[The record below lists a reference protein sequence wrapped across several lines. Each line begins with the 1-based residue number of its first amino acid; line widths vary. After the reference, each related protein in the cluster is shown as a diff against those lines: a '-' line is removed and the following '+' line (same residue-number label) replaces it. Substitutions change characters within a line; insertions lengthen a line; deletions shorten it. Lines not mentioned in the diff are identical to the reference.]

1 MKKTPRNEGDPSR
14 LSWCVR
20 WTVSSPTPVARH
32 EIESLWLK
40 GKVTG
45 MFNLTTREQ
54 FEACQDFCIEL
65 GSGHGARDTVVELRS
80 QVAKLSEE
88 NLVLSENLKKISKK
102 PRNKKH
108 QQQPQLRSS
117 ESHEQELNAKIQELS
132 EKVADMECIIQELK
146 EDLKSERTTVREL
159 VTERSILEKKLE
171 NERVFRKKLDSVGGR
186 SWLIPDYYALRRSLI
201 DDEDGENGPDE
212 NKGNSSERI
221 YEARPPDT
229 PRFALAQPSSALS
242 PFISL
247 QRSLKQLEDDGNS
260 RFYVKNESG
269 DGCDNEI
276 VENNAIPQD
285 DKTGF
290 TSLFSSDGL
299 L

>member
-1 MKKTPRNEGDPSR
+1 MKKAPRNKGDLSP
-14 LSWCVR
+14 SWCVR
-20 WTVSSPTPVARH
+20 WAVSSPTPVSRH

-65 GSGHGARDTVVELRS
+65 GPRHENTRDTVVELRS

-88 NLVLSENLKKISKK
+88 NLILSESLKKISKK
-102 PRNKKH
+102 PRNKK
-108 QQQPQLRSS
+108 QQQQSHSS

-146 EDLKSERTTVREL
+146 EDLKSERMTVREL
-159 VTERSILEKKLE
+159 VSERTSLEKKLE
-171 NERVFRKKLDSVGGR
+171 NERTFRKKLDSVGGR

-201 DDEDGENGPDE
+201 NDDDDEESEDNSGDIN
-212 NKGNSSERI
+212 GNSPDRI
-221 YEARPPDT
+221 YEVRPPDT
-229 PRFALAQPSSALS
+229 PRFGLTQPSSALF

-247 QRSLKQLEDDGNS
+247 QRSLKQLEDES
-260 RFYVKNESG
+260 ESKIIKNEG
-269 DGCDNEI
+269 DSKGQNESD
-276 VENNAIPQD
+276 ENVRD
-285 DKTGF
+285 DKTHF